1 MEDDKQ
7 GVKDQGDA
15 APGNDEAEAA
25 RPGRPP
31 HHVGRRRFLASG
43 LAAGPV
49 LLTLGSARA
58 SAAFPVGTACHSN
71 SLSKLA
77 SFHPGTT
84 RCPDGTTRPSN

>member
-1 MEDDKQ
+1 ME
-7 GVKDQGDA
+7 KDSLNDQPDA
-15 APGNDEAEAA
+15 TAA
-25 RPGRPP
+25 SNQPEETRPGRPP

-43 LAAGPV
+43 LTAGPV